1 MPMILLIEDEQDLRE
16 NLVDTLT
23 FEGYDLITAAN
34 GLQGIELAAAH
45 EPDLI
50 LSDIMMPKMDGY
62 SALVA
67 LQKDD
72 KTAHIPVIFLSAAND
87 RSYIRHGMELGA
99 EDYLTKPF
107 THAELLSTIKAR
119 LQRNDV
125 RGKHLSETISSA
137 RKNLARRVVHEMR
150 SPLVS
155 LNIVQEVFSR
165 QFEQMTPEMVQEY
178 LAIQREGSQRLTHL
192 VEQMVFLNELDSG
205 TITAETV
212 LEHRRPI
219 PIADLFNVG
228 IVEAKKFSYHHASKS
243 IKNMAEAVQKTLN
256 VETRLLKHAL
266 GEVISNALIYSP
278 PDKEVELNYW
288 VEDTSAYLSVLDH
301 GPGIPARELPIILS
315 QGKNPGDDDLTQQ
328 GMGFG
333 LYLARMLV
341 DLHQGMLIV
350 NSQEGRGTQIVMKL
364 PID

>member
-125 RGKHLSETISSA
+125 RESTSA
-137 RKNLARRVVHEMR
+137 RPSARHAKIWLVALSMKCGRHWYHSTSSRKCSADNL
-150 SPLVS
+150 
-155 LNIVQEVFSR
+155 SR
-165 QFEQMTPEMVQEY
+165 
-178 LAIQREGSQRLTHL
+178 
-192 VEQMVFLNELDSG
+192 
-205 TITAETV
+205 
-212 LEHRRPI
+212 
-219 PIADLFNVG
+219 
-228 IVEAKKFSYHHASKS
+228 
-243 IKNMAEAVQKTLN
+243 
-256 VETRLLKHAL
+256 
-266 GEVISNALIYSP
+266 
-278 PDKEVELNYW
+278 
-288 VEDTSAYLSVLDH
+288 
-301 GPGIPARELPIILS
+301 
-315 QGKNPGDDDLTQQ
+315 
-328 GMGFG
+328 
-333 LYLARMLV
+333 
-341 DLHQGMLIV
+341 
-350 NSQEGRGTQIVMKL
+350 
-364 PID
+364 